1 MAKHR
6 GRYVVRTDGEWIGYV
21 ECSDG
26 TVRKASKEIGYNFTL
41 DLEKKDLPITA
52 VIRQVNEKTFKLS
65 IRWLEEGNRI
75 MNEQYARDMEELKQA
90 GQPLV
95 DLIRKKYTPMTTV
108 IVTGAFVE
116 LLSTEVGVKPDD
128 D

>member
-1 MAKHR
+1 
-6 GRYVVRTDGEWIGYV
+6 
-21 ECSDG
+21 
-26 TVRKASKEIGYNFTL
+26 
-41 DLEKKDLPITA
+41 
-52 VIRQVNEKTFKLS
+52 
-65 IRWLEEGNRI
+65 
-75 MNEQYARDMEELKQA
+75 MNEQYAQDMEELKQA
-90 GQPLV
+90 GQPLE